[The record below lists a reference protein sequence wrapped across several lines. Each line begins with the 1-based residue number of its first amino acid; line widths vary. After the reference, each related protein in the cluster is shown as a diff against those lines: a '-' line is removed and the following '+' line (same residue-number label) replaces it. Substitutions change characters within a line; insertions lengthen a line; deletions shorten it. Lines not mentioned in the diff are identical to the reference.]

1 MKLDL
6 SRILKGVVL
15 SLVFL
20 VILVSAVLGVN
31 EFIFNKTLQ
40 NVEPNFL
47 PAGISAV
54 AINENTEKQDEG
66 LVQQDAQLAISQLLE
81 AQLDPSKIY
90 AKSAIAVGA
99 NLKDNKIILY
109 EKNINEK
116 LPIASLTKLMTAVVV
131 LENYDLLENITVS
144 KKADSQ
150 DAVKT
155 DLKEGDSFSVI
166 DLIYIM
172 LIRSSNKAAF
182 ALAEQKGEQNFID
195 LMNQKSAEIGLVS
208 TVFKDPTG
216 LSEENVSTAN
226 DFAKFAEYV
235 LKKYPQIFDITK
247 TKEFVLPNLGR
258 ITNTDELLGEIPEIV
273 GGKTGYTLEAKGC
286 LLLITKNSH
295 AQGYLIYVILGSDD
309 RFLEMRKLINLEL
322 GE

>member
-295 AQGYLIYVILGSDD
+295 AQGYLIYVIQS
-309 RFLEMRKLINLEL
+309 
-322 GE
+322 